1 MTAAA
6 LARPTAGATAGQR
19 AAALYREARALA
31 EANVSAFAANLEALI
46 AQAAEIADGG
56 DLYPPEVRE
65 LCAKLRDQNAS
76 RAQALFSGSGHQ
88 ADAARRCE
96 PCSLF
101 VRRKAR
107 LEKNMEL
114 KPLAPICGG
123 LADMAVTPMQQLCD
137 TPARR
142 RCPAA
147 FDDIAAAS
155 RTVRGIV

>member
-76 RAQALFSGSGHQ
+76 RAQALFPGSGHQ
-88 ADAARRCE
+88 ADAARNAAPRA
-96 PCSLF
+96 PTAASPH
-101 VRRKAR
+101 
-107 LEKNMEL
+107 LE
-114 KPLAPICGG
+114 A
-123 LADMAVTPMQQLCD
+123 
-137 TPARR
+137 
-142 RCPAA
+142 PAA
-147 FDDIAAAS
+147 FPARVLEPSALNPAEVIAAA
-155 RTVRGIV
+155 RHAGLGRPGRLPDDL